1 MIIFF
6 LAFAACLAASVLVG
20 LGLVK
25 LTPNLY
31 FMTVTPALF
40 AFACHNLAQLIQMKK
55 DRPFSVVAQ
64 VVYVAALFYLW
75 LGGVEGLGR
84 MSQGLSPVVRDIDG
98 EMLITVLKGLAGGV
112 VIAAALIF
120 IENRWDRYQFRKKWR
135 QEREEYEHFV

>member
-6 LAFAACLAASVLVG
+6 LTFTACLAASVLVG

-25 LTPNLY
+25 FTPNLY
-31 FMTVTPALF
+31 FMAVTPALF

-84 MSQGLSPVVRDIDG
+84 ISQGLSPVVRDIDG
-98 EMLITVLKGLAGGV
+98 EMLIIVLSGV
-112 VIAAALIF
+112 VIAAILIF
-120 IENRWDRYQFRKKWR
+120 IENRWDRYQYRKKWR